1 MSIDSSYD
9 RDRMDGDDELPSEWD
24 SAVQRVRAASRIVQ
38 PSELLRTKILQRARQ
53 REGDVRSDR
62 MVLRSV
68 MAFALLSVFFLFAGS
83 KMEAWREE
91 RVHRATWAGMQERAA
106 EIASERKLAMDASL
120 DEAYVEWRFE
130 LAQRWR
136 NPTAHQPSQPG
147 NR

>member
-1 MSIDSSYD
+1 MSIDSSHD
-9 RDRMDGDDELPSEWD
+9 RDRMDGDDELSREWD
-24 SAVQRVRAASRIVQ
+24 STVQRVRAASRIVQ

-53 REGDVRSDR
+53 QEADVRSDR
-62 MVLRSV
+62 LVLRSAI
-68 MAFALLSVFFLFAGS
+68 AFAFLSVFFLFAGS

-91 RVHRATWAGMQERAA
+91 QVHRATWIGMQERAA

-120 DEAYVEWRFE
+120 DEAYVEWRSE

-136 NPTAHQPSQPG
+136 NPTAYRPSQPG